1 MSKILRTVN
10 SDHLN
15 DYKIHVMRE
24 YGSFRKDLTQA
35 GKADSIVQHAHSKG
49 WTEWTYFT
57 GQTLKRVGFERPITR
72 WMIDSVFEILS
83 DMEWE
88 PKSDRVWAL
97 FIKYWMFEHGPF
109 NDVKGVLDSLPIH
122 MDKNIAE
129 DWVSFF
135 EVNLPDS
142 KRTQRIYSIVDE
154 MGQKINYDNISHN
167 FAKRELEEIDGEV
180 NWTALTEQGYRFVRR
195 HIFFEEIEQ
204 ENEIPEFQKALVRK
218 KIVERAIVN

>member
-1 MSKILRTVN
+1 MNKILRTVN
-10 SDHLN
+10 ADNLI
-15 DYKIHVMRE
+15 DYKVHVIRE
-24 YGSFRKDLTQA
+24 YGSFRKDLTQS
-35 GKADSIVQHAHSKG
+35 GKANSIVKHANLKG
-49 WTEWTYFT
+49 WTEWTYFS
-57 GQTLKRVGFERPITR
+57 GQSLKRVGFERPITK
-72 WMIDSVFEILS
+72 WMIDSVFEILTQ
-83 DMEWE
+83 MEWQ
-88 PKSDRVWAL
+88 PISDRVWAL

-109 NDVKGVLDSLPIH
+109 NDVGGVLDSLPLH

-129 DWVSFF
+129 EWVRFF

-154 MGQKINYDNISHN
+154 MGRKITYDNISLN
-167 FAKRELEEIDGEV
+167 FAKRELEEIDGGI

-218 KIVERAIVN
+218 KIVKITITN